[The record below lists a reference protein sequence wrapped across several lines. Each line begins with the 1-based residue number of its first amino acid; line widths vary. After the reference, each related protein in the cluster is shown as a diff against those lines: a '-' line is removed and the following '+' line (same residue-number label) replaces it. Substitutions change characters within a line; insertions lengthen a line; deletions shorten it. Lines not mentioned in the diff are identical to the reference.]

1 MGPTIRSAGFNR
13 SSLLLLSLPLLL
25 IGCGVTAPL
34 DGPLAGPL
42 AGPHLR
48 GSVYGGQQPVSG
60 ATVQLYAAGISGYG
74 TGATPLL
81 TNPAVSGSNGSFSI
95 TGDYTCPSSTS
106 QLYIIATG
114 GNPGL
119 TPAVDNPSLV
129 LMAAVGSCSLYG
141 GVLTL
146 DPNLSIQVN
155 EVSTVASVYA
165 LAGFM
170 DPVTNQ
176 VGATSTNLTG
186 ITNAFNAVPNLIDIS
201 AGQALTT
208 TPAGNGTVP
217 QAEINSL
224 ADSIAPCINSTG
236 TDSNCAALF
245 AAATP
250 SGSAAPGNTLQAIF
264 AIATHPVSQVAAI
277 YALAQPAAP
286 FQPSLTAAPSSWVL
300 PIVYTTDGSYYCS
313 GMAIDAAGDA
323 WIAYQNDPDFNQK
336 ASSLAELSPTGAL
349 LSGPAGYTGGGL
361 NSPGVPA
368 IDPAG
373 NVWLANPNSKTI
385 SKFSSTGV
393 PLSAT
398 GFAVPYDNQT
408 VAIDGDGNAWLSN
421 EEIDTNGN
429 FLRTLPTGSA
439 GGFANSI
446 DNSGNVWIGQ
456 QFVGQFYHQ
465 INEGDI
471 LELDKNGSLLSPA
484 GGYINVSTPPI
495 VAIANDHA
503 GDAWAMAFD
512 AFSAIEEVA
521 SDGTFLSPGPGFDT
535 AYIGGSGAVNIA
547 IDGNGNA
554 WLPGIYPSNYLAHA
568 EMFEFDN
575 NGNPL
580 LGASGIPIP
589 AGASAVAVD
598 ASGNVWGASN
608 NIIELLGAAT
618 PVTTPLSVGV
628 KNHTLATRP

>member
-146 DPNLSIQVN
+146 NPNLSIQVN
-155 EVSTVASVYA
+155 EVSTVAAVYA

-186 ITNAFNAVPNLIDIS
+186 ITNAFNAVPNLVDIS

-264 AIATHPVSQVAAI
+264 NIATHPVSQVAAI
-277 YALAQPAAP
+277 YMLANPAAP
-286 FQPSLTAAPSSWVL
+286 FQPSLSAAPSSWVL
-300 PIVYTTDGSYYCS
+300 PIVYTAYGSSQS
-313 GMAIDAAGDA
+313 GEAIDAAGDT
-323 WIAYQNDPDFNQK
+323 WIANQFT
-336 ASSLAELSPTGAL
+336 SSTNLTSSITELSPTGAI
-349 LSGPAGYTGGGL
+349 LSGSAGFTGGGL
-361 NSPGVPA
+361 NSPGAMA

-373 NVWLANPNSKTI
+373 AVWLVNGPLNRV
-385 SKFSSTGV
+385 SKFSGSGV
-393 PLSAT
+393 PLSASGFIRT
-398 GFAVPYDNQT
+398 GIA
-408 VAIDGDGNAWLSN
+408 GLSN
-421 EEIDTNGN
+421 EEFDTNGN
-429 FLRTLPTGSA
+429 LLRTLPVGSTPVN
-439 GGFANSI
+439 ANSI
-446 DNSGNVWIGQ
+446 DTSGDDWVTQEPGFSEGDVLELADNGSLISPAAGYGNGSLPDVTAIANDNAGDAWAISDAPIRGAVIKIGPNGTFLSGTTGFSGGGISSTIPQGIALDGNGNVWVTGDSATTQVFELDNSGNV
-456 QFVGQFYHQ
+456 
-465 INEGDI
+465 
-471 LELDKNGSLLSPA
+471 LSGTSGIALP
-484 GGYINVSTPPI
+484 GGYP
-495 VAIANDHA
+495 VAIA
-503 GDAWAMAFD
+503 
-512 AFSAIEEVA
+512 V
-521 SDGTFLSPGPGFDT
+521 DG
-535 AYIGGSGAVNIA
+535 
-547 IDGNGNA
+547 
-554 WLPGIYPSNYLAHA
+554 
-568 EMFEFDN
+568 
-575 NGNPL
+575 
-580 LGASGIPIP
+580 
-589 AGASAVAVD
+589 
-598 ASGNVWGASN
+598 SGNVWITEAQSN
-608 NIIELLGAAT
+608 AVELVGAAT
-618 PVTTPLSVGV
+618 PVVTPLSVGV
-628 KNHTLATRP
+628 KNGTLATRP